1 MLSYGV
7 GIHTGAGVTE
17 IGSHSVKLDNGKI
30 LEADMVLLSIGVRP
44 TLQLAK
50 DAGLEIGEA
59 GGLLVNAQLQ
69 TSDPDIFAAGDMV
82 EIEHRVNGKKVRIP
96 LAGPANR
103 QGRIAAENAL
113 GGNHAYK
120 GSIGT
125 SVVRV
130 FEAVAGIT
138 GFSLKQARAAGID
151 ADSVVVHKEHHTSYF
166 PGAETVTTMLI
177 YDRNT
182 GIILGGQTAG
192 YKGADKR
199 LDVIA
204 TATAAKLTVSDIADI
219 DFAYSPPIGTANDAI
234 NMAAYTAENR
244 ISGFS
249 PSVTVSELD
258 AYIEGKTS
266 VFIDVR
272 DVFAFEKSHI
282 KGAIHIPL
290 ELLAEQISA
299 IPANRTVIIYDET
312 GKKGHQALR
321 TLLGAGFKDVINISG
336 GHTSLQRQARTV
348 GFKHIQVNLL
358 PVELKSLEEE
368 AEKTDE
374 KTVAKAK
381 DENSLLIVDVR
392 TPEEFE
398 DGAYPDAVNIP
409 LDELMERL
417 DELGENAAREIVVY
431 CASGARSAY
440 AQRMLMQVG
449 YSNVKNG
456 GGIGAMMAR
465 RNTKSSIS
473 GPSNAPIIVDVRTPG
488 EFRGGAYPGAVNI
501 PLDDLQARI
510 TELGSKS
517 RDITLYCASGARSAY
532 GQRVLAQL
540 GFTNVKNGG
549 GIMQM
554 MRQR

>member
-1 MLSYGV
+1 MP
-7 GIHTGAGVTE
+7 
-17 IGSHSVKLDNGKI
+17 HSVKLDNGKI

-50 DAGLEIGEA
+50 EAGLEIGEA
-59 GGLLVNAQLQ
+59 GGLLVNSQLQ

-113 GGNHAYK
+113 GGNHNYK
-120 GSIGT
+120 GAIGT

-138 GFSLKQARAAGID
+138 GLSLKQARAAGMD
-151 ADSVVVHKEHHTSYF
+151 ADAIVVHKEHHTSYY
-166 PGAETVTTMLI
+166 PGAETVTAMLV

-182 GIILGGQTAG
+182 GTILGGQTAG

-204 TATAAKLTVSDIADI
+204 TATAAKLTISDLADI
-219 DFAYSPPIGTANDAI
+219 DFAYSPPIGTANDAV

-258 AYIEGKTS
+258 DFIVGKNP
-266 VFIDVR
+266 VFVDVR
-272 DVFAFEKSHI
+272 DVFAYQKSHV

-290 ELLAEQISA
+290 EVLPQQIKT
-299 IPANRTVIIYDET
+299 IPAGQPVIVYDET

-321 TLLGAGFKDVINISG
+321 TLLGAGYTDVTNISG
-336 GHTSLQRQARTV
+336 GHTSLQREARSI
-348 GFKHIQVNLL
+348 GFKHLKIELL
-358 PVELKSLEEE
+358 PIVLKTLEEE
-368 AEKTDE
+368 VSREAIKTAEKAVDQNTPI
-374 KTVAKAK
+374 
-381 DENSLLIVDVR
+381 IVDVR
-392 TPEEFE
+392 TPHEFLS
-398 DGAYPDAVNIP
+398 GAYPGAVNIE
-409 LDELMERL
+409 LDELMERYG
-417 DELGENAAREIVVY
+417 ELGNSKSRDIVVY

-440 AQRMLMQVG
+440 AQRMLAQIG
-449 YSNVKNG
+449 YTNVSNG
-456 GGIGAMMAR
+456 GGIAAMMAQ
-465 RNTKSSIS
+465 RNSRAAAPVIS
-473 GPSNAPIIVDVRTPG
+473 NETIIVDVRSTG
-488 EFRGGAYPGAVNI
+488 EFSGGAYPGAINI
-501 PLDDLQARI
+501 PVDELQHRI
-510 TELGSKS
+510 SELGGKS
-517 RDITLYCASGARSAY
+517 REITLYCASGARSGY
-532 GQRVLAQL
+532 GQRVLHQL

-549 GIMQM
+549 GIMQLM
-554 MRQR
+554 MRR